1 MKKNI
6 NEFIRR
12 GLIACGFG
20 PIVLA
25 IIYLILQKQ
34 GAIQTLTVNEICL
47 SILSIALLAF
57 VVGGTNVVYQI
68 ERLPLMLAVLL
79 HGGIL
84 YAAYLATY
92 LVNHWLERGV
102 VPFLVFT
109 AIFVVGYLFIW
120 AVIYSI
126 VKKSTD
132 EINQRLLEK
141 QREEK

>member
-68 ERLPLMLAVLL
+68 ERLPLTIAILIHGGVLYLTYLAV
-79 HGGIL
+79 
-84 YAAYLATY
+84 Y
-92 LVNHWLERGV
+92 LVNGWLKSDMI
-102 VPFLVFT
+102 PLLVFT
-109 AIFVVGYLFIW
+109 GIFLFSYLIIW
-120 AVIYSI
+120 VIIWSAT
-126 VKKSTD
+126 KNKT
-132 EINQRLLEK
+132 EKLNKMLKEK
-141 QREEK
+141 QQM